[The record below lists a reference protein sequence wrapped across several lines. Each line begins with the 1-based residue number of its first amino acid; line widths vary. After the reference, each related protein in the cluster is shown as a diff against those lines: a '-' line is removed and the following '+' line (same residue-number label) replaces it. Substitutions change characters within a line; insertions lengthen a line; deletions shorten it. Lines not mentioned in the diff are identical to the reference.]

1 MLQLRR
7 VVLALGFVALVVP
20 VGAQA
25 QLRHIVTKN
34 ISASSSGTML
44 HLEFD
49 DEGTLDIS
57 FDDGTVYVD
66 GDAVGTYEPG
76 DELDAA
82 WQTILGEAIALE
94 NGALAELLV
103 DWTVPASIAD
113 ELADAAH
120 ALDRALEDAL
130 NDIDIRVRSDDGS
143 VSISINDETSLVQ
156 LLLGSVNRLGIL
168 EDALEGLSSDFRI
181 HVDEDVVIP
190 AGSVFDGTLVV
201 IEGELRVE
209 GRVEGDV
216 VVVGGSFDLGDD
228 GSISGEA
235 RVADVRVVRNNGEIA
250 GGLVDVLEDERNVE
264 ADIRDRLREEIRDEV
279 RSDLRRE
286 LRGVARSHDV
296 TRIDGSE
303 FSIISPFVPVIRGV
317 GGVFEKLILVF
328 ILGLIGAGFL
338 AFAGENME
346 AIAETA
352 RHSPGR
358 SAMVGFAGSFLLIP
372 VWLLGTVALV
382 VSIIGIPVA
391 IAWLP
396 LFPLAAI
403 LAGVLGY
410 VAVAQNTG
418 EWLADSSFPWTG
430 WIRKTNPIFTL
441 FGGLLGLTF
450 AFIAANVISIA
461 PFLGILSGLLLV
473 IGSIVTFLAIQI
485 GFGAVILTRA
495 GRRRE
500 YHGVYDPDAA
510 WEAAM
515 SVEVD
520 DEEEV
525 GGNHEDGNDA

>member
-1 MLQLRR
+1 MVAMLMSQLRR
-7 VVLALGFVALVVP
+7 AVLALGLVALAFP

-34 ISASSSGTML
+34 ISASSSGTTL

-49 DEGTLDIS
+49 D
-57 FDDGTVYVD
+57 DGTFVLSFEDGTIYVD
-66 GDAVGTYEPG
+66 GDAVAAYEAG
-76 DELDAA
+76 DELDTA
-82 WQTILGEAIALE
+82 WRTVLGEAMGLE
-94 NGALAELLV
+94 NGALAELLA
-103 DWTVPASIAD
+103 DWTIPAAIAG
-113 ELADAAH
+113 ELADAAREV
-120 ALDRALEDAL
+120 DQALEEAL
-130 NDIDIRVRSDDGS
+130 EDIDIRIQSDHGS
-143 VSISINDETSLVQ
+143 VAISINDESSLVQ
-156 LLLGSVNRLGIL
+156 LLLGSVGRLGVL
-168 EDALEGLSSDFRI
+168 ENALAGLSSDFRI

-190 AGSVFDGTLVV
+190 AGSVFEGTLVV

-216 VVVGGSFDLGDD
+216 VVVGGSLDLGDD
-228 GSISGEA
+228 GFISGEA
-235 RVADVRVVRNNGEIA
+235 RIADGRVVPNNGEIA
-250 GGLVDVLEDERNVE
+250 GGLIDVLEDERDFE
-264 ADIRDRLREEIRDEV
+264 ADLRDRLREEIQEEV
-279 RSDLRRE
+279 RSDLRNEIRN
-286 LRGVARSHDV
+286 VARGD
-296 TRIDGSE
+296 DGD
-303 FSIISPFVPVIRGV
+303 FSVLSPFVPVIRGV
-317 GGVFEKLILVF
+317 GGVFEKLVLVF

-338 AFAGENME
+338 AFAGENMD
-346 AIAETA
+346 AISETA
-352 RHSPGR
+352 RRSPGR
-358 SAMVGFAGSFLLIP
+358 SAMVGFAGSFLLVP
-372 VWLLGTVALV
+372 VWILGAVALA

-430 WIRKTNPIFTL
+430 WIRKSNPVFTL

-450 AFIAANVISIA
+450 AFIAANVVSIA
-461 PFLGILSGLLLV
+461 PFLGILSGLLLA
-473 IGSIVTFLAIQI
+473 IGAIVTFLAIQI

-515 SVEVD
+515 SVDVD
-520 DEEEV
+520 DEDV
-525 GGNHEDGNDA
+525 GGTESEDDQDA

>member
-1 MLQLRR
+1 
-7 VVLALGFVALVVP
+7 
-20 VGAQA
+20 
-25 QLRHIVTKN
+25 
-34 ISASSSGTML
+34 ML

-49 DEGTLDIS
+49 DGGTFDVS
-57 FDDGTVYVD
+57 FEDGTVYVD
-66 GDAVGTYEPG
+66 GDAVATYEAG
-76 DELDAA
+76 DELDTT
-82 WQTILGEAIALE
+82 WRSTLGEAMALE
-94 NGALAELLV
+94 NGALAELLA
-103 DWTVPASIAD
+103 DWSVPASFAN
-113 ELADAAH
+113 ELADAAREIDQALEE
-120 ALDRALEDAL
+120 ALDE
-130 NDIDIRVRSDDGS
+130 IDVRVQTDEGS

-156 LLLGSVNRLGIL
+156 LLLGSVNRLGVL
-168 EDALEGLSSDFRI
+168 EDALEGLSSDVRV

-190 AGSVFDGTLVV
+190 AGSVFEGTLVV

-209 GRVEGDV
+209 GRVDGDV
-216 VVVGGSFDLGDD
+216 VVVGGSLDLRDD
-228 GSISGEA
+228 GFISGEA
-235 RVADVRVVRNNGEIA
+235 RIAESRVVRNNGEIE
-250 GGLVDVLEDERNVE
+250 GGLVDVLADERNVE
-264 ADIRDRLREEIRDEV
+264 ADIRDRLREEIREEV

-286 LRGVARSHDV
+286 LRGVARSSDV
-296 TRIDGSE
+296 TSIDDSD

-346 AIAETA
+346 AISETA
-352 RHSPGR
+352 RRSPGR
-358 SAMVGFAGSFLLIP
+358 AAMVGFAGSFLLIP
-372 VWLLGTVALV
+372 VWILGAVALF

-430 WIRKTNPIFTL
+430 WIRKTNPVFTL

-473 IGSIVTFLAIQI
+473 VGSIVTFVAIQI

-500 YHGVYDPDAA
+500 YHGAYDPDAA

-515 SVEVD
+515 SVDVD
-520 DEEEV
+520 DEDV
-525 GGNHEDGNDA
+525 GVNDEDGTDA